1 MPKAKVVTQEEKQET
16 ELEFLYNRYAVTL
29 NFITPIASGVPATQG
44 LATRHAKL
52 FSASVTNDMKAS
64 KKDLGEVSEE
74 AVHQYLLSCSSVF
87 YLDDDKGVYIR
98 GYQFNA
104 MLKDA
109 AQRTKV
115 TLKIRGLNNTIRDG
129 GLLFPDRIYMNTEPT
144 VVERPSIP
152 EGKSANIKIFQTAE
166 IKQLVLPCAVLDNG
180 DLTDSLFK
188 QLWVVAQGVG
198 IGSNRH
204 LGYGRFEVANIEEAG
219 GWNITDLFRQNG
231 PIQEAVSPV
240 PGELVAAD

>member
-1 MPKAKVVTQEEKQET
+1 MVKAKTVQEEKEAQQ
-16 ELEFLYNRYAVTL
+16 LEFMYNRYVVKL
-29 NFITPIASGVPATQG
+29 DFITPIASGVPATQG

-52 FSASVTNDMKAS
+52 YSASVTNDMKAS
-64 KKDLGEVSEE
+64 KKDAGEVSEE
-74 AVHQYLLSCSSVF
+74 AVRQYLLSCSSVF

-109 AQRTKV
+109 AQRSKV

-129 GLLFPDRIYMNTEPT
+129 GLIFPDRIYLNVPPQT
-144 VVERPSIP
+144 VERPSIP

-166 IKQLVLPCAVLDNG
+166 VPCLEIPCAALDNG

-188 QLWVVAQGVG
+188 QLWIIAQGIG

-204 LGYGRFEVANIEEAG
+204 LGYGRFEVTEITDAV
-219 GWNITDLFRQNG
+219 GWKITDLFREDGFLQG
-231 PIQEAVSPV
+231 EVSPV
-240 PGELVAAD
+240 PESVAA